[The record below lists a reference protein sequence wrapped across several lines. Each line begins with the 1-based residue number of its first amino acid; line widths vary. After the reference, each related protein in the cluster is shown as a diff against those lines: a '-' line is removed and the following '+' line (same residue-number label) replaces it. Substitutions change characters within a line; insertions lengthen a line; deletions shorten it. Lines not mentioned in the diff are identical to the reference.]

1 MLMNKIDTE
10 CPEVLY
16 LLPENFVEIPFEV
29 FRAFKR
35 GQHALYETEE
45 DKSLKE
51 IQRDI
56 QFKYIESC
64 LN

>member
-1 MLMNKIDTE
+1 MNQIDAE

-35 GQHALYETEE
+35 GQHSLYETED

-51 IQRDI
+51 YKEI
-56 QFKYIESC
+56 Y
-64 LN
+64 NVN

>member
-1 MLMNKIDTE
+1 MLMNQIDAE

-35 GQHALYETEE
+35 GQHSLYETED

-51 IQRDI
+51 YKEI
-56 QFKYIESC
+56 Y
-64 LN
+64 NVN